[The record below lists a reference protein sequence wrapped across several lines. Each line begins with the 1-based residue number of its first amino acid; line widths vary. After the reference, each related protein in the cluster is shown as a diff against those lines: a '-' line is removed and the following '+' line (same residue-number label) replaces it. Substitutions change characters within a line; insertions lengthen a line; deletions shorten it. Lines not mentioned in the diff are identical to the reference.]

1 MPGGNLRSKLH
12 APRERRIPKPSR
24 LISQQ
29 KDKDR
34 ERERERINGGIGG
47 RRGDAGRSDAEGGRE
62 GGRENEG
69 NMPDYTEETY
79 YAFDHIS
86 GNKHNSNGN
95 IDNLSNKSDHS
106 NGYGT
111 SINSS
116 NVHGVSTKS
125 AKSALLTKLRNKA
138 ARRNSF
144 DSSEA
149 EEEHPSAVPGNH
161 LALQYCIL

>member
-1 MPGGNLRSKLH
+1 MNK
-12 APRERRIPKPSR
+12 REKEKR
-24 LISQQ
+24 
-29 KDKDR
+29 
-34 ERERERINGGIGG
+34 IGG
-47 RRGDAGRSDAEGGRE
+47 RRGDSGRSDAEGGRE

-86 GNKHNSNGN
+86 GNKLNSNGN

-116 NVHGVSTKS
+116 NVHGVSFFS
-125 AKSALLTKLRNKA
+125 VIRHI
-138 ARRNSF
+138 SF
-144 DSSEA
+144 IFSTSF
-149 EEEHPSAVPGNH
+149 STSFSV
-161 LALQYCIL
+161 